1 MSEVTDIDRLM
12 EKARNCRNNAKAERV
27 VYEAFKDGYVSG
39 LSNSENPP
47 TPEMHRHMR
56 ETYDFYVGGQNR
68 ERAFLKDA
76 ELFERVAAILSK
88 AHPNQIPNINE
99 RGRE

>member
-1 MSEVTDIDRLM
+1 MTEFSDFDRLM
-12 EKARNCRNNAKAERV
+12 EKARNCRNNAKAERA
-27 VYEAFKDGYVSG
+27 VYEAFRSEYVAG
-39 LSNSENPP
+39 LSNAENPP
-47 TPEMHRHMR
+47 TPEMYRHTR